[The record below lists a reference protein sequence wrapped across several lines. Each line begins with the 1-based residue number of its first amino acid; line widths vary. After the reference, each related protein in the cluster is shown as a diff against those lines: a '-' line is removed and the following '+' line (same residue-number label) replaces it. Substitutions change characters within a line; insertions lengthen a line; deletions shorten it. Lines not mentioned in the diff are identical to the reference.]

1 MEGKMSTRERSQLFV
16 GLIDIM
22 FGVVLAQSLI
32 FQTSSS
38 GVPSWASNLQQNFIP
53 LGDALLAYTL
63 VVTSWIGYHESVK
76 ELPIKNVGRF
86 IIDILLL
93 FFYYEAFI
101 NISSFRNT
109 TIIIAIVFF
118 LYLAWTSIRLHEYG
132 LRRDLIIRSAVTGFF
147 SISFLLI
154 ALGSIYFPDSTS
166 EGVLLILA
174 FIFLILYRVRYKTWA
189 RIRARITGGTTSGT
203 NSDTKIT
210 HGLKIYI
217 AGPYTP
223 SNSDIHDAA
232 RVANKNTMEAIHA
245 GIAVI
250 KRGHIPFIPHLTHF
264 IHLETDEPLPVNFYY
279 EYDKVWLN
287 CCDALLFLG
296 ESTGANEEL
305 ALAKEKNLM
314 IFRALEEIPII
325 NAR

>member
-1 MEGKMSTRERSQLFV
+1 MEGKMPTIERSKLFV

-22 FGVVLAQSLI
+22 FGVVIAQSLI

-38 GVPSWASNLQQNFIP
+38 GIPSWASNIQQNFIQ

-76 ELPIKNVGRF
+76 ELPIKHVGRF
-86 IIDILLL
+86 FIDILLL
-93 FFYYEAFI
+93 FFYYLAFI

-109 TIIIAIVFF
+109 TSIIAIVFF
-118 LYLAWTSIRLHEYG
+118 LYLAWTIIRLYEYG
-132 LRRDLIIRSAVTGFF
+132 LRRDLTKRSIVTGFF
-147 SISFLLI
+147 SILFLLI
-154 ALGSIYFPDSTS
+154 ALGSISFSDSTS

-174 FIFLILYRVRYKTWA
+174 FIFLIGYRVRYKTWA
-189 RIRARITGGTTSGT
+189 RIRARIPGRTKSGA
-203 NSDTKIT
+203 NSDTKNI
-210 HGLKIYI
+210 HRLKIYI

-232 RVANKNTMEAIHA
+232 RVAHKNTMEAIKA

-264 IHLETDEPLPVNFYY
+264 IHLETDEPLPVDFYY
-279 EYDKVWLN
+279 EYDKVWLD

-305 ALAKEKNLM
+305 GLAKERNLT
-314 IFRALEEIPII
+314 IFRTIDEIPNIDTK
-325 NAR
+325 